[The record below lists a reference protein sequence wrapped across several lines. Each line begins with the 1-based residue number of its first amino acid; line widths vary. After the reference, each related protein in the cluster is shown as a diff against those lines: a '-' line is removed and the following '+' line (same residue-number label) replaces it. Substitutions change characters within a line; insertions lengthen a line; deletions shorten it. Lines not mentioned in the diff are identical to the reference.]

1 MNLAVL
7 READQVFVEH
17 PLTGVSRDETGVG
30 DGFGEEDHRGGVP
43 VSAVLPGVPA
53 AIGTRDLGPRQRSR
67 PPAGC
72 FPLCSALFDPPGPC
86 LGAALRNCALWQCQ
100 ARSSLAHSRCLINRL

>member
-7 READQVFVEH
+7 READQVFVECA
-17 PLTGVSRDETGVG
+17 LTGVSRGETGVG
-30 DGFGEEDHRGGVP
+30 DGFGEEDHRAGVP

-53 AIGTRDLGPRQRSR
+53 AAGTRDLGPRQRSR

-72 FPLCSALFDPPGPC
+72 FPLCSALFDPPGPLSWGRPMELC
-86 LGAALRNCALWQCQ
+86 TTAMPSPFEPGTQ
-100 ARSSLAHSRCLINRL
+100 